1 MLRANGNEEHA
12 STVLIDKQRWRYAAL
27 ADGYR
32 ILGLPVLLWSW
43 LQRWMVGYGYRPMR
57 ALLWLLVLLIAGSG
71 WFSMQPTPVEANAD
85 DHLVWNP
92 VLFTIDQLV
101 PIVDFGHKNRWHL
114 DGASQ
119 WITAGLIAAG
129 WILATTVAAGI
140 TRMLRRS
147 T

>member
-1 MLRANGNEEHA
+1 
-12 STVLIDKQRWRYAAL
+12 
-27 ADGYR
+27 
-32 ILGLPVLLWSW
+32 
-43 LQRWMVGYGYRPMR
+43 
-57 ALLWLLVLLIAGSG
+57 LWLVALLIAGSV
-71 WFSMQPTPVEANAD
+71 WFWLQPEPVESNKD
-85 DHLVWNP
+85 DDLVWNP

-101 PIVDFGHKNRWHL
+101 PIVDFGHKNRWHF

-119 WITAGLIAAG
+119 WITAGLVASG